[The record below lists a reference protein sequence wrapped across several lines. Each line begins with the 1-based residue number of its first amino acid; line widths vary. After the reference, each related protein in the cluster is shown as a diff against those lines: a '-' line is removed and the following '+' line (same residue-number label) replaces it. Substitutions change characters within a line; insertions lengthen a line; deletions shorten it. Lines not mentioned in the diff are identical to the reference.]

1 MDYHTYMFYHNQTQ
15 NTNQDSLTQSVE
27 NAKMYLR
34 ELEMTNEYQSNIIGY
49 SKQPIQYY
57 TYCPPVQY
65 YQFVQYYTPVPVYIP
80 PKKSHHTDKRKKKSV
95 SSSLETIPE

>member
-1 MDYHTYMFYHNQTQ
+1 MFYYNQNANT
-15 NTNQDSLTQSVE
+15 NTNQDSLAQSVE

-34 ELEMTNEYQSNIIGY
+34 ELEMTNEYQSHIIGY

-57 TYCPPVQY
+57 TYYPQVQY
-65 YQFVQYYTPVPVYIP
+65 YPFVQYYTPEPVYIP
-80 PKKSHHTDKRKKKSV
+80 PKKSRYINKPKKKRL

>member
-1 MDYHTYMFYHNQTQ
+1 MFYQ
-15 NTNQDSLTQSVE
+15 NANAINNQDSLAQSVE

-34 ELEMTNEYQSNIIGY
+34 DLEMTNEYQSHIIGY

-57 TYCPPVQY
+57 TYYPQVQY
-65 YQFVQYYTPVPVYIP
+65 YPLVQYYTPDQTYIP
-80 PKKSHHTDKRKKKSV
+80 PKKLRHTDKRKKKSV